1 MSKFNVQQ
9 NHPIIPRDQ
18 TYVLF
23 RKIVS
28 VHSYDRDIK
37 KWPNSNFFEID
48 LPEALVNVQSM
59 RLLQITLPNNQYVF
73 TDAYQNTKLR
83 FSVTAPGPPSGHFDF
98 IIQISEGSYTPD
110 QLVTTISNK
119 MNEALATG
127 NGHVPGP
134 ITYSPEP
141 GYNHFVCKYN
151 EVTHTFWFGNK
162 RDSFVLEFDKNPGYT
177 IPCGQPEV
185 WNHYTKWGLPNY
197 LGYEKKR
204 YHARDISDASGFA
217 FDYETSPWLNYV
229 APAPPAQGGPHVVLD
244 PSCNLDIFGEEAI
257 YMEVDKYNSIDEL
270 EPYSQ
275 NTMGLYN
282 NDYAG
287 KINGAFAKIPVNHAN
302 AFALYGDSKNFYL
315 MNVTQFSPPI
325 DRIMRLRFTFRY
337 HDGRLVDFK
346 WLPFNFSLE
355 FNMLRDEQKRV
366 MQVRVPQFYNFAS

>member
-1 MSKFNVQQ
+1 MDNQKYGITTQ
-9 NHPIIPRDQ
+9 NGGSQIIWGMIKNHIIPSDLLM
-18 TYVLF
+18 TPAAL
-23 RKIVS
+23 
-28 VHSYDRDIK
+28 HS
-37 KWPNSNFFEID
+37 
-48 LPEALVNVQSM
+48 
-59 RLLQITLPNNQYVF
+59 IT
-73 TDAYQNTKLR
+73 K
-83 FSVTAPGPPSGHFDF
+83 
-98 IIQISEGSYTPD
+98 
-110 QLVTTISNK
+110 QLIMAK
-119 MNEALATG
+119 C
-127 NGHVPGP
+127 H
-134 ITYSPEP
+134 
-141 GYNHFVCKYN
+141 
-151 EVTHTFWFGNK
+151 
-162 RDSFVLEFDKNPGYT
+162 
-177 IPCGQPEV
+177 
-185 WNHYTKWGLPNY
+185 
-197 LGYEKKR
+197 
-204 YHARDISDASGFA
+204 
-217 FDYETSPWLNYV
+217 V
-229 APAPPAQGGPHVVLD
+229 APAGPPGQGPPHVVLD

-355 FNMLRDEQKRV
+355 FNMLRDEQKRI

>member
-9 NHPIIPRDQ
+9 NHPIIPREQ

-23 RKIVS
+23 RKIIS
-28 VHSYDRDIK
+28 VHSYDRDISK
-37 KWPNSNFFEID
+37 NPNSNHFEID
-48 LPEALVNVQSM
+48 LPEALINVQSM
-59 RLLQITLPNNQYVF
+59 RLIQITLPNNQYVF
-73 TDAYQNTKLR
+73 TDAYQNTKLQ
-83 FSVTAPGPPSGHFDF
+83 FGVTTPSGPFAF

-119 MNEALATG
+119 MNEALATANSNIG
-127 NGHVPGP
+127 
-134 ITYSPEP
+134 E
-141 GYNHFVCKYN
+141 GYGGDPVYNYFVCKYN

-162 RDSFVLEFDKNPGYT
+162 RDSFTLEFDTNPGYK

-197 LGYEKKR
+197 LGYEKKK
-204 YHARDISDASGFA
+204 YIASDISDASGFA
-217 FDYETSPWLNYV
+217 FDYETASWLNYV
-229 APAPPAQGGPHVVLD
+229 APTGPPAGPWAVLD

-325 DRIMRLRFTFRY
+325 NRITRLRFTFRY

-355 FNMLRDEQKRV
+355 FNMLRDEQKRL